1 MDTAADNPLVLPTT
15 PSAFVTPLFLLHFA
29 PLMRKGVSE
38 VGLHNA
44 LAAFSREVAARRM
57 GCKRAATLIYLGVAL
72 FRSDQMITEKEI
84 GTGPAGTAFAHSST
98 TAIRPPT
105 IAPWTSLHRR
115 LATIHADVMLSSPPT
130 SILLYSHQPVSYPM
144 SLQSLAR
151 QREVPSRLWLTTISF
166 PCKPPCTSLYPDPL
180 RASPPGATMHS
191 WGASI
196 ARESPRRLLPTLLL
210 KRREPVRPPRC
221 LML

>member
-1 MDTAADNPLVLPTT
+1 LGFFSDSIPIQRSRCVRTLPAELCPCRASASISSTLPFAASPSLIDTAADNPLVLPTT

-130 SILLYSHQPVSYPM
+130 SILLCYTSP
-144 SLQSLAR
+144 LAILCPFNHLPAR
-151 QREVPSRLWLTTISF
+151 GK
-166 PCKPPCTSLYPDPL
+166 C
-180 RASPPGATMHS
+180 PPGY
-191 WGASI
+191 G
-196 ARESPRRLLPTLLL
+196 
-210 KRREPVRPPRC
+210 
-221 LML
+221 